1 MINTANKARAYAL
14 LVSRKLSSIAC
25 FLAAPGL
32 KAALAFCEEPV
43 FRKALARSIR
53 PGLKLKRKDGREEGR
68 YPTPIS
74 LSLKLRDLPHCFGA
88 LMWLFDIGELGISDS
103 KFEVNN
109 KPSAVPFLFPFPN
122 FPLRVANQNNSRQV
136 AACGKE
142 GGKRRLGVPK
152 KR

>member
-88 LMWLFDIGELGISDS
+88 LMWLFDIGELGISDR

-109 KPSAVPFLFPFPN
+109 KPCVMCGIQSVLCAGFSLCYVRASACV
-122 FPLRVANQNNSRQV
+122 V
-136 AACGKE
+136 C
-142 GGKRRLGVPK
+142 RL
-152 KR
+152 